1 MEDFLTILGLVVLV
15 LFVLFITPFLVM
27 LLWNSLMVSIFGAPA
42 LSFWQTF
49 GLIIMIR
56 LIAPNTIIKKRDSQ
70 ISRGK

>member
-15 LFVLFITPFLVM
+15 LFALFITPFLVM
-27 LLWNSLMVSIFGAPA
+27 LLWNSLMVSIFSAPT

>member
-1 MEDFLTILGLVVLV
+1 MEDFLTFLGLVVLV

>member
-27 LLWNSLMVSIFGAPA
+27 LLWNSLMVSIFGAPT

>member
-1 MEDFLTILGLVVLV
+1 MEDFLTILGLVILV
-15 LFVLFITPFLVM
+15 LFALFITPFLVM